1 MKDNITKNVTEGASQ
16 EELLLGEPPVSAEP
30 LYDILYDSSR
40 GYKIFCV
47 ICSATKIGLFDE
59 LVTPR
64 RADEICAS
72 LGTNATITKGVCEV
86 LADIGII
93 EREDGFYQNTE
104 MANLYLR
111 ADSPLDQSQPLQNLV
126 DGFQLWEK
134 LDHLIEKGPV
144 RADEEQ
150 IFGNNL
156 VGSLASEA
164 LCRELQRTINIISDI
179 PEFGKARR
187 LLDLGGGHGLYAI
200 AATFLNPDL
209 RAYVYDLPEVVEYAK
224 TYIKRFDAGRVE
236 TVTGN
241 LFEDDIGGGYD
252 VVLLFYNPGGK
263 NPWLVPK
270 IHSSLNDGGLFISKH
285 AFYDQGDRS
294 KSSLLDL
301 EWNLTAFQGVKK
313 KENIY
318 SFEGDLFFEDYV
330 ELLERHFSIT
340 KIVDGQQFAGYPL
353 SKFGDTLD
361 SKIIVAKKK

>member
-1 MKDNITKNVTEGASQ
+1 MKDHTTKNVTKGASP
-16 EELLLGEPPVSAEP
+16 EELLLGEPPVSAKP

-47 ICSATKIGLFDE
+47 IRSATKMGLFDE

-64 RADEICAS
+64 RADEICGS
-72 LGTNATITKGVCEV
+72 LGTDATITKGVCEV

-93 EREDGFYQNTE
+93 EREDGFYRNTE

-111 ADSPLDQSQPLQNLV
+111 ADSPLDQSQALQNLE
-126 DGFQLWEK
+126 DGFKLWQN
-134 LDHLIEKGPV
+134 LDHLIEDGPV

-156 VGSLASEA
+156 VCSLASEA
-164 LCRELQRTINIISDI
+164 MCRELQRTINIIAEI
-179 PEFGKARR
+179 PEFRKARR
-187 LLDLGGGHGLYAI
+187 LLDLGGGHGLYSI
-200 AATFLNPDL
+200 AATILNPDL
-209 RAYVYDLPEVVEYAK
+209 RAYVYDFPEVVEYTK
-224 TYIKRFDAGRVE
+224 TYIKKFDAERVE
-236 TVTGN
+236 AVAGN

-270 IHSSLNDGGLFISKH
+270 IHSSLNEGGLFISKH
-285 AFYDQGDRS
+285 AFYDRGDRS

-318 SFEGDLFFEDYV
+318 SFEDDLFFEDYV
-330 ELLERHFSIT
+330 KLLERHFSIK
-340 KIVDGQQFAGYPL
+340 KIVDGRQFAGYPL